1 MVISLI
7 LLATAGAVRAQDL
20 EPRAFAN
27 LPVGQQFL
35 ALGYA
40 YSEGDLNPAPG
51 VPIENAE
58 IDVDTTVAAY
68 LRTLDLW
75 GKAGRVALT
84 LPHTCFKGG
93 AVFQGELIEGDRCGA
108 ADPMLSFSYL
118 FYGAPA
124 LSLDEFRATPQSRVI
139 GVNLRVRA
147 PLGQYNNENLINHGA
162 NRWEFRPQLGISNRW
177 GRWGADASVSAAFF
191 TDNDRFAGRDTLVQ
205 DPLYQVQAN
214 VIYYLRRGRWLSL
227 DGNYFWGGRTERN
240 GVRQDDRQENS
251 RVGITLGW
259 PLNPQNSLKFY
270 ASRGVVTRIG
280 NDFDTVGVLYQY
292 RW

>member
-7 LLATAGAVRAQDL
+7 LLNVSGIAQAQDL

-35 ALGYA
+35 AVGYA

-58 IDVDTTVAAY
+58 LEVDTTLAAY

-75 GKAGRVALT
+75 GKAGRVAIT
-84 LPHTCFKGG
+84 LPRTCFEGG
-93 AVFQGELIEGDRCGA
+93 AFFMGEFIEGDRCGA
-108 ADPMLSFSYL
+108 ADPMVSFSYL

-124 LSLDEFRATPQSRVI
+124 LTLDEFRATPQSRVI
-139 GVNLRVRA
+139 GASLRVRA
-147 PLGQYNNENLINHGA
+147 PLGQYNNQNLINHGA
-162 NRWEFRPQLGISNRW
+162 NRWEFRPQLGMSNRW

-191 TDNDRFAGRDTLVQ
+191 TDNNRFAGRDTLEQ

-214 VIYYLRRGRWLSL
+214 IIYYLQRGRWLSL

-240 GVRQDDRQENS
+240 GVRQDDRQDNS
-251 RVGITLGW
+251 RVGLTLGW
-259 PLNPQNSLKFY
+259 PLNPQNSIKFY
-270 ASRGVVTRIG
+270 ASRGVATRIG
-280 NDFDTVGVLYQY
+280 NDFDTVGLLYQY